1 MNTSRRFPL
10 LVVTV
15 GVVLLLLCSVLPV
28 SATLF
33 LPDGSTLT
41 PEQISDFRF
50 DTSGASSPGQ
60 LRFYYDYDC
69 QSCQQALEYLRSC
82 GKKNPGIDIGYFNL
96 AYPKE
101 NNERFTD
108 EKKRY
113 DTTKI
118 YYPALFIGDVAISG
132 SSDIIRYTKPLAKQ
146 YLKLSSDLR

>member
-1 MNTSRRFPL
+1 MNRSRRLPI
-10 LVVTV
+10 LVLT
-15 GVVLLLLCSVLPV
+15 GVAVLLLLSPVLPV
-28 SATLF
+28 CATMF

-50 DTSGASSPGQ
+50 DTSGESSPGQ

-69 QSCQQALEYLRSC
+69 QSCQQALDYLRSC

-96 AYPKE
+96 AYPKA
-101 NNERFTD
+101 NNERFND

-113 DTTKI
+113 NTTKL

-132 SSDIIRYTKPLAKQ
+132 SSDIIRNTKPLAKQ